1 MWNNKEFLFFRYL
14 ILLISTIPLKEI
26 SVPLYVCVDFSYGR
40 SYNQMIRNNIEK
52 ILDLNIQFQSFP
64 DEKTH
69 LTLSNMPF
77 LWGNGDQSYFVA
89 GAAASSG
96 LGQLYRESRGHPQR
110 IFEKNL
116 RNKFTQPIGT

>member
-1 MWNNKEFLFFRYL
+1 M
-14 ILLISTIPLKEI
+14 
-26 SVPLYVCVDFSYGR
+26 YVSIFSYGR

-77 LWGNGDQSYFVA
+77 YGAMGINHIFEA

-96 LGQLYRESRGHPQR
+96 LGQLYRESRGHPQ
-110 IFEKNL
+110 KN
-116 RNKFTQPIGT
+116 F